1 LVKSSTEMT
10 TVSTVRKLSILGR
23 IVMQQAGRTRTV
35 NALLQAGRSTA
46 LNVGRILH
54 LLWLQVTG
62 FVFLCIALIAG
73 LAFRHE
79 YYKYQAG
86 GMGPGKVWL
95 AAGVTLMFLW
105 FGLSSFWRA
114 GRKR

>member
-1 LVKSSTEMT
+1 MT
-10 TVSTVRKLSILGR
+10 SVSTVRKLSILGR
-23 IVMQQAGRTRTV
+23 IVAQQAGRTRTV
-35 NALLQAGRSTA
+35 SALIQAGRSTA
-46 LNVGRILH
+46 LSVGRIFH

-73 LAFRHE
+73 LALRRE
-79 YYKYQAG
+79 YVQYHAG
-86 GMGPGKVWL
+86 GIGPGKVLL

-114 GRKR
+114 GRKQ